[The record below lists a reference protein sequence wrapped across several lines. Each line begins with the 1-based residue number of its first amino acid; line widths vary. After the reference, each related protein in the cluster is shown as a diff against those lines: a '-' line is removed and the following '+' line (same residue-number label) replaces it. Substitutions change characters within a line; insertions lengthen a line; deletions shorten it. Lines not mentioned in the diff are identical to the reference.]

1 MPLLLT
7 ALAIT
12 FWALSFTFIKIALAE
27 MSPPTLI
34 VLRFAL
40 GALVLG
46 GAAWLRGDLKQLKR
60 ADLLPLALLGSLGIG
75 LQQVLQVSGQV
86 YAGAGVAAF
95 LASTA
100 PAFLVVLAGVFL
112 RERLG
117 RLQLAGVLLATL
129 GAGIVSTGGRL
140 DFASRDSLE
149 LLGSLLVLLSAAA
162 WAVFTILNRAVVRGR
177 PPLLVSAGMLA
188 FGGLFMLP
196 WFAAVGGWR
205 ELPGLSA
212 AAWGSVIFVG
222 FFSTALA
229 YLLYAQALKLAPAS
243 RLAAIQ
249 NIEPLIGVAAAYFI
263 LSEPVTWALLA
274 GGAAILGGLY
284 LAERFAPG
292 LLSP

>member
-1 MPLLLT
+1 MALFLT

-12 FWALSFTFIKIALAE
+12 FWALSFTFIKIALGE

-46 GAAWLRGDLKQLKR
+46 AAAWLRGDLQRLR
-60 ADLLPLALLGSLGIG
+60 RSDLLPLAALGSLGIG

-86 YAGAGVAAF
+86 YSSAGVAAF

-100 PAFLVVLAGVFL
+100 PAFLVILAAVFL

-117 RLQLAGVLLATL
+117 RLQFAGVLLATL
-129 GAGIVSTGGRL
+129 GAAVVSTGGAW
-140 DFASRDSLE
+140 DFSSRDRLE
-149 LLGSLLVLLSAAA
+149 LLGNGLVLLSAAA
-162 WAVFTILNRAVVRGR
+162 WAVFTILNRVVVRGR
-177 PPLLVSAGMLA
+177 PPLLVSSGMLA
-188 FGGLFMLP
+188 FGCLFMLP
-196 WFAAVGGWR
+196 WFAAVQGWR

-212 AAWGSVIFVG
+212 SAWGSVAFTG
-222 FFSTALA
+222 LFSTALA

-249 NIEPLIGVAAAYFI
+249 NIEPPIGVAAAALI
-263 LSEPVTWALLA
+263 LGEPLTWALLA
-274 GGAAILGGLY
+274 GGAAILAGVY
-284 LAERFAPG
+284 LAERFAP
-292 LLSP
+292 SPV